1 MLKRLT
7 TANLSRGYSWEILVG
22 VFSPNLF
29 LKLYFRQKKK
39 NIPNPFSD
47 LVSKIQTRF
56 QPENFLDYNVNEKI
70 HFKFAHYISSLFI
83 WNWKD
88 KNVYTLP

>member
-22 VFSPNLF
+22 VCSPNLF

-56 QPENFLDYNVNEKI
+56 QP
-70 HFKFAHYISSLFI
+70 
-83 WNWKD
+83 
-88 KNVYTLP
+88 

>member
-7 TANLSRGYSWEILVG
+7 TANLSQGYSWEILVG
-22 VFSPNLF
+22 VCSPNLF
-29 LKLYFRQKKK
+29 FNFISDKRKK

-56 QPENFLDYNVNEKI
+56 Q
-70 HFKFAHYISSLFI
+70 
-83 WNWKD
+83 
-88 KNVYTLP
+88 T